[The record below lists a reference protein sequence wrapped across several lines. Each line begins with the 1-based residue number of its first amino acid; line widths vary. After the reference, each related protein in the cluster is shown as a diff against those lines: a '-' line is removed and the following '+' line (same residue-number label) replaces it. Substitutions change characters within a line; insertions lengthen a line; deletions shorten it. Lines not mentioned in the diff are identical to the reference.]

1 MKPPFERGIYL
12 LPNLMT
18 TLALFAGFYAVI
30 AGMNGD
36 FLAGAMAIFI
46 AMMFDGLDGR
56 IARMT
61 NSSSAFG
68 AEYDSLADMVSFG
81 LAPALLI
88 YQWGLHEFGKLGWLV
103 AFVFTAGAALRL
115 ARFNTQ
121 VGIAD
126 KRYFQGLPSPAA
138 AAVLAGFIWFV
149 ENNHIDTGSEAY
161 FILFV
166 TLATGLLMVS
176 NVRYYSF
183 KELNLKDKVPF
194 VTLFAIVLVFVV
206 ITLKPSVILFLIAF
220 IYAVSG
226 PVMTLV
232 SLQRTRTQR
241 KRGKTMPEAK
251 PETQA
256 TQATEWSAEPRDN
269 NEENKQTDELKRDK

>member
-36 FLAGAMAIFI
+36 YLAGAIAIFI
-46 AMMFDGLDGR
+46 AMVFDGLDGR

-81 LAPALLI
+81 LAPALLL
-88 YQWGLHEFGKLGWLV
+88 YQWALSDFGKLGWLV

-121 VGIAD
+121 VGVSD

-138 AAVLAGFIWFV
+138 AALLAGLVWLV
-149 ENNHIDTGSEAY
+149 ETNHIETGFEGDIALI
-161 FILFV
+161 F
-166 TLATGLLMVS
+166 TLAAGLLMVS
-176 NVRYYSF
+176 NIRFHSF

-194 VTLFAIVLVFVV
+194 VTLLVIVLVFVV
-206 ITLKPSVILFLIAF
+206 ITLKPSVILFGLAF
-220 IYAVSG
+220 IYAISG
-226 PVMTLV
+226 PVMTL
-232 SLQRTRTQR
+232 LTLKRTRLMR
-241 KRGKTMPEAK
+241 KRK
-251 PETQA
+251 
-256 TQATEWSAEPRDN
+256 N
-269 NEENKQTDELKRDK
+269 TDESV

>member
-36 FLAGAMAIFI
+36 FVAGAIAIFV
-46 AMMFDGLDGR
+46 AMVFDGLDGR

-81 LAPALLI
+81 LAPALLL
-88 YQWGLHEFGKLGWLV
+88 YQWILSDFGKLGWLI

-121 VGIAD
+121 VGVAD

-138 AAVLAGFIWFV
+138 AAVLAGLVWMV
-149 ENNHIDTGSEAY
+149 EINQIDTGLEAS
-161 FILFV
+161 FALFV

-176 NVRYYSF
+176 NIRYSSF
-183 KELNLKDKVPF
+183 KEFNLKDKVPF
-194 VTLFAIVLVFVV
+194 ISLLLIVLIVV
-206 ITLKPSVILFLIAF
+206 VVTLKPSVVLFTAAF
-220 IYAVSG
+220 LYAISG
-226 PVMTLV
+226 VVMTLFR
-232 SLQRTRTQR
+232 LKQTQDQR
-241 KRGKTMPEAK
+241 KKAK
-251 PETQA
+251 APVN
-256 TQATEWSAEPRDN
+256 SSEPSDN
-269 NEENKQTDELKRDK
+269 SNS